1 MGCLA
6 FQHLVGL
13 NVNNSFLYQVFC
25 PTKDLTWRT
34 CEFVLMELHSKS
46 ILLSGTWLK
55 ECLMKAG
62 IEDVNVEFV
71 TGSSSHSGKEKAMSN
86 FRTK

>member
-1 MGCLA
+1 MY
-6 FQHLVGL
+6 V
-13 NVNNSFLYQVFC
+13 
-25 PTKDLTWRT
+25 
-34 CEFVLMELHSKS
+34 
-46 ILLSGTWLK
+46 LLSGTWLK